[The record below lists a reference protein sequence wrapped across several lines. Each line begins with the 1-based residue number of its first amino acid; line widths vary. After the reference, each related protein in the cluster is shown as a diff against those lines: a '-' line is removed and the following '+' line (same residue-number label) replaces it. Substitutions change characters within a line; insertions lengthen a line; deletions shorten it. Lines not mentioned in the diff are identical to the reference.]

1 MHLRSLL
8 FVCTK
13 PNLQTFAPTLKL
25 IINQVSAGK
34 GNKLYICESI
44 NN

>member
-1 MHLRSLL
+1 MHLHSPL
-8 FVCTK
+8 FIYTK
-13 PNLQTFAPTLKL
+13 ANLQTFAPTLIL

>member
-1 MHLRSLL
+1 MQMHSPL
-8 FVCTK
+8 FIYTK
-13 PNLQTFAPTLKL
+13 ASLQTFAPALIL

>member
-1 MHLRSLL
+1 MHLCSLL

-13 PNLQTFAPTLKL
+13 LNLQTFAHTLIL